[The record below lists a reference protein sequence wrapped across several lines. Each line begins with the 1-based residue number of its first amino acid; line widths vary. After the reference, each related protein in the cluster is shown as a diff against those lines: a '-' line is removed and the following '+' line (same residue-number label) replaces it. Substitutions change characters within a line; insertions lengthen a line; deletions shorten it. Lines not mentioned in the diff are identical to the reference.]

1 MSNNIILFNPFLFSV
16 ATVSLSEMNYNYW
29 NFNVIQNM

>member
-1 MSNNIILFNPFLFSV
+1 MSNNIILFNPFLFLLPL
-16 ATVSLSEMNYNYW
+16 TSLSEMNYNYW